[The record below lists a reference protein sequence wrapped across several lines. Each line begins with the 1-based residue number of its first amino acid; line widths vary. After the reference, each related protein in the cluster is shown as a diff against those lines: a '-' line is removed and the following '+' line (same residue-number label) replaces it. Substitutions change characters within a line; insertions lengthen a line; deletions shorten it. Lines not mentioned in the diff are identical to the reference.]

1 MSSQQTNDS
10 SLPTDQ
16 QQQQPSETVS
26 KADFDKLSGNY
37 HAAQRQIQKLQ
48 SSQVNPDSLIQDTD
62 FVKRVFEAHS
72 VPFNDEGKFVI
83 PEAYKDEA
91 AREMEYQN
99 RLKKERATWESK
111 DFNPLN
117 KRYEDLT
124 GKFDSVSSQNLSLR
138 LEMRARDAGVVD
150 GKFKST
156 NPFGGNEKAV
166 HSPANRFKYSND
178 HNDYIMHDGENP
190 VYTSTGDVITP
201 DNFWDYFKGTTTD
214 DLKLEWFGNPAQ
226 RGSGFQNSGKARGA
240 YSMTREEARS
250 NPSKYRAL
258 DAEAKKH
265 GQKVTLV

>member
-1 MSSQQTNDS
+1 MSSQQTTDS

-16 QQQQPSETVS
+16 HQGGETVS
-26 KADFDKLSGNY
+26 AEDFKKLQGNY
-37 HAAQRQIQKLQ
+37 HAAQRQIDKLKG
-48 SSQVNPDSLIQDTD
+48 SQINPDSLIQDTD

-99 RLKKERATWESK
+99 RLKKERATWEAK
-111 DFNPLN
+111 DFNPL
-117 KRYEDLT
+117 KTQLEDVNT
-124 GKFDSVSSQNLSLR
+124 RFQSVNSQNLALR
-138 LEMRARDAGVVD
+138 LEMRARDEGVVD
-150 GKFKST
+150 TKFKST

-166 HSPANRFKYSND
+166 HSPASRFKYSGD
-178 HNDYIMHDGENP
+178 HNDYIMYDGDNP

-201 DNFWDYFKGTTTD
+201 DNFWSHFKSTATD
-214 DLKLEWFGNPAQ
+214 EHKLDWFGNPAQ
-226 RGSGFQNSGKARGA
+226 RGSGFQNSGKARGS
-240 YSMTREEARS
+240 YTMTRDEARS

-258 DAEAKKH
+258 DAEAKKN